1 MAPLQLNQPGPPLPT
16 FRRKPTMTFTAFEII
31 TADEARYVPARVRHY
46 EATDFR
52 AEVNPR
58 TGRIIVRYSGVN
70 PLAVESVAGPR
81 LFQDPEPACEDG
93 YKYLGLDQDGLATYR
108 VPWSF

>member
-1 MAPLQLNQPGPPLPT
+1 
-16 FRRKPTMTFTAFEII
+16 MTYTAFEVI
-31 TADEARYVPARVRHY
+31 TADEARYIPGRVRYY

-81 LFQDPEPACEDG
+81 LFQDPEPTCEEG
-93 YKYLGLDQDGLATYR
+93 YKFLGLDEDGLATYH
-108 VPWSF
+108 VAWSL